1 MFDDLARRSRSYRR
15 FDQEP
20 STGTDEYTQGTGG
33 SRKIVPLGGN
43 LQPLKYVLS
52 SDSEKNPLIFQD
64 LGWAAYL
71 KD

>member
-1 MFDDLARRSRSYRR
+1 MNILRELVDLARYS
-15 FDQEP
+15 P
-20 STGTDEYTQGTGG
+20 S
-33 SRKIVPLGGN
+33 GGN